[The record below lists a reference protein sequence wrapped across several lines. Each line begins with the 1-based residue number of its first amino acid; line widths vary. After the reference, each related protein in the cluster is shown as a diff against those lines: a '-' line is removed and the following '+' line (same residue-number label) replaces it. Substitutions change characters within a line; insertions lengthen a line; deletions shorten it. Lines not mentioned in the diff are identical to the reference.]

1 LPSTPNTRAADGRLV
16 VALVALFFLSGVAA
30 LIYQV
35 LWLRLLSLVF
45 GVTIYAASTVLAAF
59 MGGLALGSAMAGR
72 LADRLRRPLLWFG
85 VVELLIALT
94 ALATPLALEGVKR
107 AYLLAQPVM
116 PESVALVTVFRFLG
130 SSAVLLVPTALMGAT
145 LPLVLKSSLTRLDAL
160 GSRVGLLYGT
170 NTLGAIVG
178 SLTAGFYLLPHI
190 GVRAS
195 FFLAAAINVAVGLG
209 GLLASR
215 RLAPAAATA
224 SDGPPAEPVPA
235 GDASVADDAPV
246 GLGLR
251 RLVLAV
257 FVISGFASLA
267 LEVVWFR
274 VLVIFLRPTAYAFT
288 VMLATVL
295 GGIAIGSYLI
305 TPFMR
310 RRWNWVIVL
319 AGLEMGIA
327 VLAVLSF
334 AALGLSFPVIDWSL
348 PWLGSEGARY
358 VVPLVIAS
366 LLAIFPAALLFGAA
380 FPVGLRLYAGGASA
394 GHPDTARRIGVFYSL
409 NVCGAIAGSV
419 AAGFVLLP
427 WLGSRGSL
435 IVVALL
441 VLASGLALLV
451 AWPSRGRRAGI
462 ALGLAAFAA
471 AAVAVPDPFDFV
483 LKHHRRG
490 ERQLWREEGVQT
502 TVAIHE
508 RNMGQPTPSRVM
520 YLDGSHQANDTP
532 GGAYVHHRIGFLPVA
547 VHPDPR
553 RALVVGLG
561 GGATPGAIGRFPGID
576 VTVVELSRGVARG
589 SEWFRHVNFDLLAR
603 PNVRLRVDDGRNYLL
618 LTRNRYDIITAD
630 IIIPTHAGSS
640 NLYSLQYY
648 ELVKR
653 ALAED
658 GLVLQWLAADSEWAY
673 KLLVRTF
680 LAAFPDATMWA
691 DGSLFLAG
699 KQPLTLRRDW
709 FELGKMQ
716 DPATREVLTSMGID
730 SFETLL
736 SLYVAGPEEIRRYVG
751 EGPILTDDRP
761 VLEYFLAWPDDQRP
775 VDLSGVR
782 GDVSRHLR

>member
-1 LPSTPNTRAADGRLV
+1 MPSTSNSQTTDSRLV
-16 VALVALFFLSGVAA
+16 VTLVVLFFLSGVAA
-30 LIYQV
+30 LVYQV

-72 LADRLRRPLLWFG
+72 VADRLRRPLFWFG
-85 VVELLIALT
+85 VVELLIAVT

-107 AYLLAQPVM
+107 AWVLAHPVM
-116 PESVALVTVFRFLG
+116 PEHVAIVTAFRFLG
-130 SSAVLLVPTALMGAT
+130 SAAVLLVPTALMGAT

-190 GVRAS
+190 GVRTS
-195 FFLAAAINVAVGLG
+195 FFIAAALNVAVGLG

-215 RLAPAAATA
+215 RLAPAVVATTGGA
-224 SDGPPAEPVPA
+224 PTERSGGAT
-235 GDASVADDAPV
+235 VADDAPV
-246 GLGLR
+246 GQGLR

-295 GGIAIGSYLI
+295 GGIAIGSYLV

-310 RRWNWVIVL
+310 RRWDWVVVL
-319 AGLEMGIA
+319 AGLEVGVA

-334 AALGLSFPVIDWSL
+334 AALGLSFPLIDWSL

-358 VVPLVIAS
+358 VVPLFIAS

-427 WLGSRGSL
+427 WLGSRASL
-435 IVVALL
+435 VAISAL
-441 VLASGLALLV
+441 VLASGLALVV
-451 AWPSRGRRAGI
+451 AAPSSRRWTVAAAGV
-462 ALGLAAFAA
+462 AAFG
-471 AAVAVPDPFDFV
+471 VATWFVPDPFDFV
-483 LKHHRRG
+483 MKYHRRG

-547 VHPDPR
+547 LHPDPK
-553 RALVVGLG
+553 RALVIGLG
-561 GGATPGAIGRFPGID
+561 GGATPGAIGRFSGID
-576 VTVVELSRGVARG
+576 LTVVELSRGVARG

-603 PNVRLRVDDGRNYLL
+603 QNVRLRVDDGRNYLL
-618 LTRNRYDIITAD
+618 LTHNRYDIITAD

-658 GLVLQWLAADSEWAY
+658 GIVLQWLAADTEWAY

-680 LAAFPDATMWA
+680 LTAFPDATMWA
-691 DGSLFLAG
+691 DGSLFVAGRRPLA
-699 KQPLTLRRDW
+699 LRRDW

-716 DPATREVLTSMGID
+716 DPATREILTSMGID

-751 EGPILTDDRP
+751 EGPVLTDDRP
-761 VLEYFLAWPDDQRP
+761 VLEYFLAWPDDRRP
-775 VDLSGVR
+775 ADLSGVR